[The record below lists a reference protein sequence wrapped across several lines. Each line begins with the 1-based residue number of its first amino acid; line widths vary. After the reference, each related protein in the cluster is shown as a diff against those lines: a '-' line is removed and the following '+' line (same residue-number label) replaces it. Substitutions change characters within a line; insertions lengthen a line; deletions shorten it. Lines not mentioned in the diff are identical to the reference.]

1 MSPTSYRTALP
12 RDVSTRELYQRDAT
26 RGDKFQHLMK
36 TSAIIL
42 VGGEGTRL
50 RPLTLDL
57 PKPVVPVLDR
67 PFLRFQLDLLRRAGI
82 EDIVLCVA
90 FRPERI
96 RTVLG
101 DGSGDR
107 VRLTYVLEETP
118 LGTGGAVKNAE
129 AGLGDR
135 VVVMNGDV
143 LADMDL
149 PAILRLHD
157 ETRAAAT
164 LVLHPVENPSA
175 YGLVET
181 DGQGRVQ
188 RFIEKPK
195 PEEITTNKINAGLY
209 VLQTRTLALMPKGV
223 PYSIERG
230 YFPSLIA
237 TGERVQA
244 HTHSGYW
251 IDIGTHRKYLQ
262 VHLDLLSRRFPHEV
276 QATPRGSGFVHESA
290 FVDPAAV
297 LEGNFYVGPGC
308 HVGPGSRIED
318 GAALI
323 SNVRVLGGTVRR
335 SVVWAE
341 SEIGADAVVEGALL
355 AQRVRVGRHCH
366 VLSGSALGDG
376 TILSDYSRTA

>member
-1 MSPTSYRTALP
+1 
-12 RDVSTRELYQRDAT
+12 
-26 RGDKFQHLMK
+26 MK

-50 RPLTLDL
+50 RPMTLEL

-82 EDIVLCVA
+82 TDIVLCVA

-101 DGSGDR
+101 DGQADG

-129 AGLGDR
+129 AALGGR
-135 VVVMNGDV
+135 VVVLNGDV

-149 PAILRLHD
+149 GAILRVHE

-164 LVLHPVENPSA
+164 IVLHPVDNPSA

-181 DGQGRVQ
+181 DASGRVE

-209 VLQTRTLALMPKGV
+209 VLETRTLSLMPKGV

-230 YFPSLIA
+230 FFPSLIS

-244 HTHSGYW
+244 FTHAGYW
-251 IDIGTHRKYLQ
+251 IDIGTHQKYLQ
-262 VHLDLLSRRFPHEV
+262 VHLDLLSGRFPHEI
-276 QATPRGSGFVHESA
+276 QAIPRGSGFVHPTA
-290 FVDPAAV
+290 VIDPAAI
-297 LEGNFYVGPGC
+297 LEGNFYIGPGC
-308 HVGPGSRIED
+308 RVGPGSRIED
-318 GAALI
+318 GTALTT
-323 SNVRVLGGTVRR
+323 NVSIMGATVRQ
-335 SVVWAE
+335 SVVWGGT
-341 SEIGADAVVEGALL
+341 EIGEGSVVEGALL
-355 AQRVRVGRHCH
+355 SNRVLVGRHCH
-366 VLSGSALGDG
+366 VLRGTALGDG
-376 TILSDYSRTA
+376 TILSDHSRTS

>member
-1 MSPTSYRTALP
+1 MT
-12 RDVSTRELYQRDAT
+12 
-26 RGDKFQHLMK
+26 

-50 RPLTLDL
+50 RPLTLEL

-67 PFLRFQLDLLRRAGI
+67 PFLRFQLELLRKVGI
-82 EDIVLCVA
+82 VDIVLCVA

-101 DGSGDR
+101 DGAADG
-107 VRLTYVLEETP
+107 VRLTYVLEDTP
-118 LGTGGAVKNAE
+118 LGTGGAIKNAE
-129 AGLGDR
+129 GALGDR

-149 PAILRLHD
+149 AAILRLHH
-157 ETRAAAT
+157 ETRASAT
-164 LVLHPVENPSA
+164 LVLHPVDNPSA

-181 DGQGRVQ
+181 DETGRVR

-209 VLQTRTLALMPKGV
+209 VLETRTLSLMPKGV

-237 TGERVQA
+237 SGERVQA
-244 HTHSGYW
+244 HTHTGYW
-251 IDIGTHRKYLQ
+251 IDIGTPQKYLQ
-262 VHLDLLSRRFPHEV
+262 VHLDLLSRRFPCDISG
-276 QATPRGSGFVHESA
+276 TPRGGGFVHDTA
-290 FVDPAAV
+290 TIDPTAV

-318 GAALI
+318 GTTLT

-335 SVVWAE
+335 SVVWGGT
-341 SEIGADAVVEGALL
+341 EIGEGSVVAGALL
-355 AQRVRVGRHCH
+355 ANHVRVGRHCR
-366 VLSGSALGDG
+366 VLPGAALGDG
-376 TILSDYSRTA
+376 TVMSDHSRTSPG

>member
-1 MSPTSYRTALP
+1 
-12 RDVSTRELYQRDAT
+12 
-26 RGDKFQHLMK
+26 MK

-50 RPLTLDL
+50 RPLTLEL

-67 PFLRFQLDLLRRAGI
+67 PFLKFQLDLLRRAGI
-82 EDIVLCVA
+82 SDIVLCVA

-101 DGSGDR
+101 DGAADG
-107 VRLTYVLEETP
+107 VQLTYVLEETP

-129 AGLGDR
+129 AALGDR

-149 PAILRLHD
+149 PAILRLHG
-157 ETRAAAT
+157 EARAAAT
-164 LVLHPVENPSA
+164 IVLHPVDNPSA

-181 DGQGRVQ
+181 DADGRVL

-209 VLQTRTLALMPKGV
+209 VLETRTLSIMPKGV

-230 YFPSLIA
+230 YFPTLIA
-237 TGERVQA
+237 SGERVQA
-244 HTHSGYW
+244 HTHAGYW
-251 IDIGTHRKYLQ
+251 IDIGTHQKYLQ
-262 VHLDLLSRRFPHEV
+262 VHLDLLSGRFPHAIK
-276 QATPRGSGFVHESA
+276 ATRHGGGFVHENA
-290 FVDPAAV
+290 VVDPAAV

-308 HVGPGSRIED
+308 HIGPASRIED
-318 GAALI
+318 GSALI
-323 SNVRVLGGTVRR
+323 SGVRVNGGTVRR
-335 SVVWAE
+335 SVIW
-341 SEIGADAVVEGALL
+341 SDTEIGEGSLVEGALL
-355 AQRVRVGRHCH
+355 ANGVRIGRHCH
-366 VLSGSALGDG
+366 VRSGAALGDG
-376 TILSDYSRTA
+376 TVISDYSRTP

>member
-1 MSPTSYRTALP
+1 
-12 RDVSTRELYQRDAT
+12 
-26 RGDKFQHLMK
+26 MK

-50 RPLTLDL
+50 RPLTLEL

-67 PFLRFQLDLLRRAGI
+67 PFLKYQLDLLRKAGI

-96 RTVLG
+96 RAVLG
-101 DGSGDR
+101 EGQDDS

-118 LGTGGAVKNAE
+118 LGTGGAVRNAE
-129 AGLGDR
+129 GALGER

-149 PAILRLHD
+149 AAILRLH
-157 ETRAAAT
+157 EESRAAAT
-164 LVLHPVENPSA
+164 IVLHPVDNPSA

-181 DGQGRVQ
+181 DATGRVE
-188 RFIEKPK
+188 RFIEKPR

-209 VLQTRTLALMPKGV
+209 VLETRTLSLMPKGV

-237 TGERVQA
+237 SGERVQA
-244 HTHSGYW
+244 FTHSGYW
-251 IDIGTHRKYLQ
+251 IDIGTHQKYLQ
-262 VHLDLLSRRFPHEV
+262 VHLDLLSRRFPHEIK
-276 QATPRGSGFVHESA
+276 APSRGSGFVHETA
-290 FVDPAAV
+290 AIDPGAV

-308 HVGPGSRIED
+308 EVGPGSRIED
-318 GAALI
+318 GTTLT
-323 SNVRVLGGTVRR
+323 SNVRVLGATVRR
-335 SVVWAE
+335 SVIWGD
-341 SEIGADAVVEGALL
+341 SEIGEGSLVEGALL
-355 AQRVRVGRHCH
+355 SNGVRVGRHCH

-376 TILSDYSRTA
+376 TVLSDHSRTGGPH